1 MTTENWQT
9 RRCARDFT
17 DEEVDFRLIHD
28 IINIIP
34 AIPAQNGYVDHW
46 WVVFGPKDYKYKQW
60 LVENIY
66 HAVEKVKEKEYFTGL
81 MTAPYLFHSFK
92 IYPTMSVANEP
103 ARNNAFHAGVIVS
116 QAVDKGL
123 DAAPIACREGW
134 EARDGKLKQQYQKM
148 IWQRFKPAFLKIS
161 HTHKNE
167 VYRFNPDTIR
177 SPMMSVGIGHGKP
190 VLSPGVVKTYKDG
203 ISVLGKPQ
211 KAMENVSI
219 WNLYE

>member
-66 HAVEKVKEKEYFTGL
+66 HAFEKLVQKEYFDL
-81 MTAPYLFHSFK
+81 YSPIHSSFK
-92 IYPTMSVANEP
+92 IHPT
-103 ARNNAFHAGVIVS
+103 
-116 QAVDKGL
+116 
-123 DAAPIACREGW
+123 
-134 EARDGKLKQQYQKM
+134 
-148 IWQRFKPAFLKIS
+148 
-161 HTHKNE
+161 
-167 VYRFNPDTIR
+167 
-177 SPMMSVGIGHGKP
+177 
-190 VLSPGVVKTYKDG
+190 
-203 ISVLGKPQ
+203 
-211 KAMENVSI
+211 
-219 WNLYE
+219 